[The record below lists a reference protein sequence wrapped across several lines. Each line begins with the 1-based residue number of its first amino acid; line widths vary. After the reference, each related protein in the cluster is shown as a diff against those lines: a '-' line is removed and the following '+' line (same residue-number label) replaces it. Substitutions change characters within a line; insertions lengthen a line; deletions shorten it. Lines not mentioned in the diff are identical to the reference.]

1 MSGLNEAEHFRR
13 IAEDAKFREWIAR
26 ERESAIKY
34 LTSATDMAVIHRAQ
48 GQMHLLEKMLGLLDA
63 AKTLR

>member
-1 MSGLNEAEHFRR
+1 MNEAEYFRR
-13 IAEDAKFREWIAR
+13 IAEDNKFREWVAR

-34 LTSATDMAVIHRAQ
+34 LSSATDIAIIHRAQ
-48 GQMHLLEKMLGLLDA
+48 GQMHLLEKMVGLLDA